1 MSRIQPVDPR
11 AASGEAKQ
19 LLDTVHS
26 ALGATPNFARVLAR
40 SPAALAGFIGLYGGI
55 ARATIDLATR
65 ERIALVVAEVNEC
78 QYCVSAHT
86 AIGRKAG
93 LAQEEMVLNRR
104 GGSSDARAAAAV
116 AFARALNENR
126 GAVTAAEL
134 EAVRRAGYGDAE
146 IVEIIAIVTL
156 NFFTNLVG
164 KAAQLDIDF
173 PKVALLEAAA

>member
-11 AASGEAKQ
+11 
-19 LLDTVHS
+19 
-26 ALGATPNFARVLAR
+26 
-40 SPAALAGFIGLYGGI
+40 
-55 ARATIDLATR
+55 
-65 ERIALVVAEVNEC
+65 

-146 IVEIIAIVTL
+146 IAEIIAIVTL